1 MTLPWVKA
9 STNSCHSNDL
19 VGDFQVLKEIRE
31 YIYLIFFFFSSWGM
45 RDIFYFFKL
54 QHSGSLVATCKTL
67 FLPNVRSWLCFWA
80 SSLPTPLKPFPYYR
94 HLRIVALPLQNKKA
108 CHNIKW
114 FFTKCFGPHIALP
127 LPEVPVLYP
136 PTYTPNLTLIKT
148 LRLWLLSP
156 FLFF

>member
-54 QHSGSLVATCKTL
+54 QHSGSLVATCKLLVRACRVHFPDQDQTWAPRIGGMEGWSYFFLIYL
-67 FLPNVRSWLCFWA
+67 FIIYLGTSGLSCGIQAPEHVGSVTTMHGLTWPMACGILLPQSNLH
-80 SSLPTPLKPFPYYR
+80 SL
-94 HLRIVALPLQNKKA
+94 
-108 CHNIKW
+108 
-114 FFTKCFGPHIALP
+114 
-127 LPEVPVLYP
+127 
-136 PTYTPNLTLIKT
+136 
-148 LRLWLLSP
+148 LW
-156 FLFF
+156 